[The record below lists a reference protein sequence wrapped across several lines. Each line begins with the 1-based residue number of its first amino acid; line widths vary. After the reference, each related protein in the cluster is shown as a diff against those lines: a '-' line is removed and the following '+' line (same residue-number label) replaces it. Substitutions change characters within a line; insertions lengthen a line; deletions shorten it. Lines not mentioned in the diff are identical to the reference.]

1 MSKTKATHKPYT
13 LNSDWLA
20 RWPWG
25 GTLAFGILFST
36 GLYTAFAAPS
46 AVTITNN
53 RGGDVAEW
61 QAAVKN
67 WRANDTQIIVA
78 GLCNSACTMVLA
90 LPKTCVTPDAVMGFH
105 GASAKG
111 PLAGLYEAQ
120 ANGILADHY
129 PPSIRTLF
137 WEKFAAI
144 KGRTAKLNADQLI
157 ALGVN
162 QCAF

>member
-1 MSKTKATHKPYT
+1 MKTILIKLLHRA
-13 LNSDWLA
+13 LDSDWLV
-20 RWPWG
+20 RWSWRLGP
-25 GTLAFGILFST
+25 AFGIFFWL
-36 GLYTAFAAPS
+36 GLHAAFAAPG

-61 QAAVKN
+61 QAAVET

-78 GLCNSACTMVLA
+78 GRCNSACTMVLA

-129 PPSIRTLF
+129 PPSIRALF

-157 ALGVN
+157 ALGVKP
-162 QCAF
+162 CAF